1 MTPERFQKIEEL
13 YHAAREASPSVR
25 AALLAGTD
33 PDLRHEIEVLLAQPS
48 GGAFLDQPA
57 FQNTADLLEVSI
69 VAGLV
74 AGSSLGPYR
83 IKSQLGEGG
92 MGQVFLAIDTR
103 LSRPVA
109 IKTTYEKF
117 SARFG
122 REARAISSLNHPN
135 ICTLFDVGPNYL
147 VMELVEGETM
157 VARLQRG
164 PLPVATALLYASQVA
179 AALAEAHAKGI
190 VHRDLKPSNIMI
202 AKSGVKVL
210 DFGLAALQGDPTLT
224 GEGAV
229 IGTPA
234 YMAPE
239 QREGKPPD
247 ARSDIYAFGLVFY
260 EMLTGERVPPQ
271 RKRLQGLRLERIVSR
286 CLEVDPQCRW
296 QSADELGRELATPG
310 IGGTRWKIVPAAAAG
325 VLVSLIASGYLY
337 FHRAPKLTDKD
348 TIVLADFV
356 NNTGDPIFD
365 GTLGQGLAIQL
376 EQSPFLKIMDE
387 GQVQRDLRLM
397 NLQPGTRLT
406 HQIVHDV
413 CVREGGAATI
423 DGEIANLGKSYV
435 ITLQAVACPD
445 GAILAREQVQAG
457 DKEDVLKALGGAAA
471 AMRRKLGESLSSIQ
485 RLNRP
490 LEQASTSSLDAL
502 QNYSAGISIMGQGH
516 FRAAIPLFERAIAI
530 DPTFAMAYYYRGVA
544 YEQAGDMERSA
555 EDSKRAFSL
564 VDRVSETERTDI
576 TAYYYRFTGEL
587 DKEIDAWQW
596 SVRNYPRKWN
606 PHTQL
611 SLTYI
616 DMGQF
621 EEGLKEGVESVRLE
635 PHVEPPWRRPLDALM
650 CLNRLTEAEA
660 VEAKVRTLG
669 IDGPRIHQRFLE
681 LAYLEDDQSAVAREI
696 QWFAGKPE
704 EYLSFGLQAAWLNMH
719 GQRFESHQL
728 YRRAADTARRQG
740 LQYVAD
746 DFDEADAR
754 ADALSGRCQAAHR
767 LGRPA
772 LALAMCG
779 DTAEAAK
786 LAAETSR
793 IYPSGTIWTAVQLPE
808 IEAMIALRSDEPAKG
823 IELMTSASPYER
835 AYPDAVY
842 VRGLVYLR
850 MKKGTEAATEF
861 HKIADHEGASWGATW
876 IHPYWGQYYSL
887 AYLGMA
893 RGYALASEENKAKAA
908 YENFFELWK
917 DAEPDLPVLR
927 EARAEYAKLR

>member
-57 FQNTADLLEVSI
+57 FQNTADLLEDSI

-564 VDRVSETERTDI
+564 VDRVSETER
-576 TAYYYRFTGEL
+576 
-587 DKEIDAWQW
+587 
-596 SVRNYPRKWN
+596 
-606 PHTQL
+606 
-611 SLTYI
+611 
-616 DMGQF
+616 
-621 EEGLKEGVESVRLE
+621 GLL
-635 PHVEPPWRRPLDALM
+635 
-650 CLNRLTEAEA
+650 
-660 VEAKVRTLG
+660 
-669 IDGPRIHQRFLE
+669 
-681 LAYLEDDQSAVAREI
+681 
-696 QWFAGKPE
+696 
-704 EYLSFGLQAAWLNMH
+704 LQVH
-719 GQRFESHQL
+719 G
-728 YRRAADTARRQG
+728 
-740 LQYVAD
+740 
-746 DFDEADAR
+746 
-754 ADALSGRCQAAHR
+754 
-767 LGRPA
+767 
-772 LALAMCG
+772 
-779 DTAEAAK
+779 
-786 LAAETSR
+786 
-793 IYPSGTIWTAVQLPE
+793 
-808 IEAMIALRSDEPAKG
+808 
-823 IELMTSASPYER
+823 
-835 AYPDAVY
+835 
-842 VRGLVYLR
+842 
-850 MKKGTEAATEF
+850 
-861 HKIADHEGASWGATW
+861 
-876 IHPYWGQYYSL
+876 
-887 AYLGMA
+887 
-893 RGYALASEENKAKAA
+893 
-908 YENFFELWK
+908 
-917 DAEPDLPVLR
+917 
-927 EARAEYAKLR
+927 